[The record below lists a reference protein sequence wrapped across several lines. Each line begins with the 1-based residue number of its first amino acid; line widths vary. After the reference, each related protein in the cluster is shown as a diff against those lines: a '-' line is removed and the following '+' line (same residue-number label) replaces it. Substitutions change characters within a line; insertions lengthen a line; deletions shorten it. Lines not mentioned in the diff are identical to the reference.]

1 VIEMAVTQFVALG
14 GVVLLAA
21 MSPGPDFAIVTRNA
35 MISGRRAGMACGVGI
50 AVGVFA
56 WAVVTALGIAGLLA
70 ASAVAFTAVKL
81 VGAAYLVL
89 LGIRALLAARRGDYD
104 GNNDGNNNGAPHIRG
119 VRATGTLA
127 AFRQGLVTN
136 LLNPKVAV
144 FFVAL
149 LPQFLP
155 TSATAVD
162 HLLLAVVAAG
172 VTLIWFTVLAGVVSA
187 LRRLLTAKRV
197 RRTIDA
203 VMGTLLVGLGIRIAT
218 T

>member
-1 VIEMAVTQFVALG
+1 MVVTQFVALG

-35 MISGRRAGMACGVGI
+35 MVSGRRAGMACGVGI
-50 AVGVFA
+50 AVGVFV

-70 ASAVAFTAVKL
+70 ASAVAFTVVKL

-89 LGIRALLAARRGDYD
+89 LGLRALLAARRGEYD
-104 GNNDGNNNGAPHIRG
+104 DAGHLPGA
-119 VRATGTLA
+119 RATGALA

-155 TSATAVD
+155 VSATAAD
-162 HLLLAVVAAG
+162 HLLLAGVAAG
-172 VTLIWFTVLAGVVSA
+172 VTLVWFTLLAGVVSS
-187 LRRLLTAKRV
+187 LRRLHTATRV
-197 RRTIDA
+197 RRGIDA
-203 VMGTLLVGLGIRIAT
+203 LMGTLLVGLGIRMAT

>member
-1 VIEMAVTQFVALG
+1 MTQLVALG
-14 GVVLLAA
+14 GVILLAA

-35 MISGRRAGMACGVGI
+35 MISGRRAGMACSVGI

-56 WAVVTALGIAGLLA
+56 WAVVTALGVAGLLA
-70 ASAVAFTAVKL
+70 ASALAFTAVKL
-81 VGAAYLVL
+81 VGAAYLVF

-104 GNNDGNNNGAPHIRG
+104 NVQHIPGA
-119 VRATGTLA
+119 RATGVLA

-155 TSATAVD
+155 TSATAAD

-172 VTLIWFTVLAGVVSA
+172 VTLTWFTVLAGVVSA
-187 LRRLLTAKRV
+187 LRRLLTASRV
-197 RRTIDA
+197 RRALDA
-203 VMGTLLVGLGIRIAT
+203 VMGTLLVGLGIRLAAG
-218 T
+218 

>member
-1 VIEMAVTQFVALG
+1 MTQLVALG
-14 GVVLLAA
+14 GVILLAA

-81 VGAAYLVL
+81 VGATYLVF

-104 GNNDGNNNGAPHIRG
+104 GNNDGVPHIPG
-119 VRATGTLA
+119 ARATGTLA

-187 LRRLLTAKRV
+187 LRRLLTTNRV
-197 RRTIDA
+197 RRAIDA
-203 VMGTLLVGLGIRIAT
+203 VMGTLLVGLGIRLAT
-218 T
+218 N

>member
-1 VIEMAVTQFVALG
+1 VIVTQFVALG

-35 MISGRRAGMACGVGI
+35 MVSGRRAGMACGAGI

-81 VGAAYLVL
+81 VGAGYLVV
-89 LGIRALLAARRGDYD
+89 LGVRALLAARRGEYD
-104 GNNDGNNNGAPHIRG
+104 SAEHVPGA
-119 VRATGTLA
+119 RATSAPA
-127 AFRQGLVTN
+127 AFRQGIVTN

-155 TSATAVD
+155 ASATAAD
-162 HLLLAVVAAG
+162 HLLLAGVAAG
-172 VTLIWFTVLAGVVSA
+172 VTLTWFTVLAGVVSA
-187 LRRLLTAKRV
+187 LRRLLTGNRV
-197 RRTIDA
+197 RRGIDA
-203 VMGTLLVGLGIRIAT
+203 LMGTLLVGLGVRMAT
-218 T
+218 G

>member
-1 VIEMAVTQFVALG
+1 MVVTQFVALG

-35 MISGRRAGMACGVGI
+35 MVSGRRAGMACGVGI
-50 AVGVFA
+50 AGVFV

-70 ASAVAFTAVKL
+70 ASAVAFTVVKL

-104 GNNDGNNNGAPHIRG
+104 NVQHIPGA
-119 VRATGTLA
+119 RATGVLA

-155 TSATAVD
+155 TSATAAD
-162 HLLLAVVAAG
+162 HLLLAMVAAG
-172 VTLIWFTVLAGVVSA
+172 VTLTWFTVLAGVVSA
-187 LRRLLTAKRV
+187 LRRLLTTNRV
-197 RRTIDA
+197 RRAIDA
-203 VMGTLLVGLGIRIAT
+203 VMGTLLVGLGIRLAAG
-218 T
+218 